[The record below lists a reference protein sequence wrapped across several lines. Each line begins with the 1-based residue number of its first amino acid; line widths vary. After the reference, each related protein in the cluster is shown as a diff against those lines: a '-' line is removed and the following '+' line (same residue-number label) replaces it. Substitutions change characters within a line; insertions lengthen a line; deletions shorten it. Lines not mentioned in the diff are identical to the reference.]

1 MVTLVSTLTLTAK
14 FAGENDVMVG
24 GVVSATVTVI
34 SAGGSCT
41 FPVLSIARL
50 LIVAGPGA
58 VGVQVKLQERSEEAP
73 VGVAG
78 PSTDTSTPNTDH
90 PPASLAVPV
99 MRKRIPC
106 DTVAPT
112 VGDVIVEVGGASTV
126 T

>member
-50 LIVAGPGA
+50 LSVAVPRA
-58 VGVQVKLQERSEEAP
+58 VGIQLKLQSLVPKATFHVAP
-73 VGVAG
+73 
-78 PSTDTSTPNTDH
+78 PSTDTSTLTTD
-90 PPASLAVPV
+90 PLPASLAVPV